1 MAMIEYQVR
10 FADDTRMPVMTM
22 SAKGKLRL
30 GEMRLDM
37 SPDKCGLRPGA
48 ALGTPSGVQ
57 ILFSHDGDRASV
69 GRVTDMYLLGNE
81 LLGTVVLNE
90 DMVKEYIAGG
100 HEALDS
106 GVNSGL
112 SIGFK
117 LLDNPPL
124 KVKMGKGTREDP
136 DQVVFGAIGIYE
148 ASLTPVPKIP
158 TAGLLGPGKRIGEME
173 DSMSETRE
181 IENAE

>member
-1 MAMIEYQVR
+1 MAMIEYQAR
-10 FADDTRMPVMTM
+10 FADGTKMPVMTM
-22 SAKGKLRL
+22 SAKGKPRL

-37 SPDKCGLRPGA
+37 SPDKIGLRPGA

-57 ILFSHDGDRASV
+57 VLFSHDGERASI
-69 GRVTDMYLLGNE
+69 GRVTDMYLSEGE

-90 DMVKEYIAGG
+90 EMLKEHVPGG
-100 HEALDS
+100 VEALDA
-106 GVNSGL
+106 GVNTGL

-117 LLDNPPL
+117 LLDNPPV
-124 KVKMGKGTREDP
+124 KVTMGKGTREEP

-158 TAGLLGPGKRIGEME
+158 TAGLLGLGKRIGDME
-173 DSMSETRE
+173 GSMSQTGE
-181 IENAE
+181 IENG